1 MPEAN
6 EDKRIE
12 DIAID
17 MLQQIA
23 QSQNLTPDVHIPE
36 KFVRDLTALLQG
48 TFEIYKKDGFTKE
61 QEQKVSDLMLKF
73 LDILR
78 HEVEYSKDVI
88 PYVMKSV
95 QEYNANHA
103 DSQFEESS
111 ILKIANNIRMESV
124 TDKELKSIVPEIV
137 SRIFSDADKIIQN
150 GAISGII
157 EILKKAAASF
167 QKDHV
172 TASVGAK
179 VPESIAYPLE
189 KAATTLF
196 SGMQIGMT
204 ALKAEPNG
212 KSEVTNYITL
222 DVDEL
227 PEDNSVRAVWSGLSI
242 FDKRVYISI
251 DALLRAGNEY
261 MSASQIWRAMG
272 NNKAPSQDQIK
283 RILESCE
290 KMSKCRISFDNSEE
304 VKAGYHYDAIS
315 IRRAYLLPME
325 MKVDIAINGKIVKNC
340 IQIIRP
346 SLPIMEI
353 ARSKR
358 QCIPYTHE
366 QLAIPLS
373 MTDDNLKLDDYLR
386 RRIARNEANRKIMR
400 QTVYD
405 NCGIS
410 KSDRKKRARFDEK
423 MRKLFAR
430 YKEVGILADYKE
442 QPDCFIIDRA
452 KN

>member
-1 MPEAN
+1 MPEQTSI
-6 EDKRIE
+6 DKHLE
-12 DIAID
+12 DIIADMSEQFERGKTVPPASVIPAQFQQFLAEVATLYRQNEFTDDQKQRIASRMSEFLETLKYEID
-17 MLQQIA
+17 CAQKQIPYIVKELEVYNATHTDSQIA
-23 QSQNLTPDVHIPE
+23 ESNLLHIASNIC
-36 KFVRDLTALLQG
+36 L
-48 TFEIYKKDGFTKE
+48 
-61 QEQKVSDLMLKF
+61 
-73 LDILR
+73 
-78 HEVEYSKDVI
+78 
-88 PYVMKSV
+88 KSV
-95 QEYNANHA
+95 TNQQLEK
-103 DSQFEESS
+103 
-111 ILKIANNIRMESV
+111 L
-124 TDKELKSIVPEIV
+124 VPKMVE
-137 SRIFSDADKIIQN
+137 RIFADADEVQQS
-150 GAISGII
+150 GAISNII

-196 SGMQIGMT
+196 SGMQIGRIP
-204 ALKAEPNG
+204 LKAEPNG

-272 NNKAPSQDQIK
+272 NDKAPSQDQIK

-315 IRRAYLLPME
+315 IKRAYLLPME